1 MDGAGGGGDK
11 DKKQS
16 TYEAQETQ
24 KGKYGGEPSHKAG
37 TVRSLESEPLHG
49 SLLRKRTTVC
59 LFFQITLASQV
70 ARGTKWE
77 I

>member
-1 MDGAGGGGDK
+1 MEVEVIK
-11 DKKQS
+11 IKNNRRTKLKRRIF
-16 TYEAQETQ
+16 QE
-24 KGKYGGEPSHKAG
+24 GKYGGEPSHKAG

-49 SLLRKRTTVC
+49 SLLRKGTTVR